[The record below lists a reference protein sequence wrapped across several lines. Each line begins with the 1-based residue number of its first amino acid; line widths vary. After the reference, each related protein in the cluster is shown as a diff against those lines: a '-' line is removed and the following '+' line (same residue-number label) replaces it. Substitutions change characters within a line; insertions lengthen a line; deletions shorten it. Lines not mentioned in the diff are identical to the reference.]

1 MRLFTGGVSH
11 IAQAIE
17 SDLKARDT
25 SLQKPHIGAL
35 SDFAASVLTCRSVN
49 SSEWISILPRKTG
62 DPKSKERFISRA
74 LSNNL
79 IDPIKVMKG
88 YVPEVLQKLSVSG
101 AIIILIMDQS
111 KIADNFEC
119 LMVSVRFGKR
129 AIPIAWKVVETE
141 GSIGFDVQKELL
153 DSVKKML
160 PLDVKALL
168 AGDRFYGTSALVKW
182 CQATG
187 WRYRLRL
194 KSNLIL
200 NHEGGEITTG
210 EAAVRK
216 IEALIDACFNNTDV
230 QTNIGIIH
238 EEGHPEP
245 WIIAMDCKPSS
256 YSTLDYGMRWGI
268 EPMFSDFK
276 SKGFSITKT
285 HLKHAERIERLI
297 LVLTI
302 ALYWAVSTGMEPE
315 ITNHTKKKQQRSL
328 VSCFKRGL
336 RKLLNAGLYLSPLPT
351 LWFYFNL
358 VGW

>member
-1 MRLFTGGVSH
+1 MRIFTGGVSH

-17 SDLKARDT
+17 ADLKARET
-25 SLQKPHIGAL
+25 YLQKPHIGAL
-35 SDFAASVLTCRSVN
+35 ADLAASVLTCRSVN

-62 DPKSKERFISRA
+62 DSKSKERYISRF
-74 LSNNL
+74 LSNEFIEPL
-79 IDPIKVMKG
+79 KVMKG
-88 YVPEVLQKLSVSG
+88 YVPEVLQKLSASG
-101 AIIILIMDQS
+101 AVVLLIMDQS
-111 KIADNFEC
+111 KIADHFEC

-141 GSIGFDVQKELL
+141 GPIGFDVQRELL

-160 PLDVKALL
+160 PSNVKVLL
-168 AGDRFYGTSALVKW
+168 AGDRFYGTSALVQW
-182 CQATG
+182 CQGAD
-187 WRYRLRL
+187 WSYRLRL

-200 NHEGGEITTG
+200 DHEGGEITTG

-216 IEALIDACFNNTDV
+216 ITSLINARFNKTDV

-256 YSTLDYGMRWGI
+256 YNTLDYGMRWGI

-285 HLKHAERIERLI
+285 HLKHPDRIERLI

-302 ALYWAVSTGMEPE
+302 GLYWAVSTGMEPE
-315 ITNHTKKKQQRSL
+315 KTRHTQKNSTAL
-328 VSCFKRGL
+328 
-336 RKLLNAGLYLSPLPT
+336 
-351 LWFYFNL
+351 
-358 VGW
+358 